1 MQRST
6 PFLWPSLSSL
16 IVNSFIMTVQEYRD
30 YIAAGNP
37 VVAGSPAHLFMHE
50 MSQEA
55 IRISMEINN
64 KYHTPEE
71 LRALFS
77 ELWGIEVPESF
88 AMFPPFNTDCGKN
101 THIGERLFMNSGC
114 KFQDQGGIFIG
125 NDCLLGHNVT
135 LCSINHNPDPDRR
148 GDMEF
153 KPIRI
158 EDKVWLGA
166 NVTVCPGVT
175 IGEGAIVAAG
185 AVVTKDV
192 APRTVVG
199 GVPAKYIKGI

>member
-1 MQRST
+1 
-6 PFLWPSLSSL
+6 
-16 IVNSFIMTVQEYRD
+16 MTVKEYRD
-30 YIAAGNP
+30 YIATGKP
-37 VVAGSPAHLFMHE
+37 VENGSEAHLFMHK

-55 IRISMEINN
+55 IRITMEINN

-71 LRALFS
+71 LRQLFS
-77 ELWGIEVPESF
+77 ELWDIKVPETF
-88 AMFPPFNTDCGKN
+88 GIFPPFNTDCGKN
-101 THIGERLFMNSGC
+101 THIGQRVFINSGC

-125 NDCLLGHNVT
+125 NDCLIGHNAT
-135 LCSINHNPDPDRR
+135 LCTINHNPDPAHR
-148 GDMEF
+148 GDMIF
-153 KPIRI
+153 KPIHI

-192 APRTVVG
+192 EPRTVVG
-199 GVPAKYIKGI
+199 GIPAKFIKNL

>member
-1 MQRST
+1 
-6 PFLWPSLSSL
+6 
-16 IVNSFIMTVQEYRD
+16 MTVQEYRD

-37 VVAGSPAHLFMHE
+37 VENGSKPHLFMHR
-50 MSQEA
+50 MAQEA
-55 IRISMEINN
+55 IRITMEINN

-71 LRALFS
+71 LRKLFS
-77 ELWGIEVPESF
+77 DLWDIDVPETF
-88 AMFPPFNTDCGKN
+88 GMFPPFNTDCGKN
-101 THIGERLFMNSGC
+101 THIGERVFINSGC

-125 NDCLLGHNVT
+125 NDCLIGHNVT
-135 LCSINHNPDPDRR
+135 LCTINHNPDPEHR
-148 GDMEF
+148 GDMTL

-166 NVTVCPGVT
+166 NVTILQGVT

-185 AVVTKDV
+185 AVVNKDV

-199 GVPAKYIKGI
+199 GVPAKFIKNV